1 MDNENEFTKRFVDDI
16 KKAIN
21 DQLDSN
27 SDEQELD
34 EFINKITTNVNS
46 NTKKTVE
53 LIKNIE
59 VIKRKQKI

>member
-34 EFINKITTNVNS
+34 EFLKGSRRGDNN
-46 NTKKTVE
+46 
-53 LIKNIE
+53 
-59 VIKRKQKI
+59 

>member
-1 MDNENEFTKRFVDDI
+1 MDNENALTKRFVDDI

-27 SDEQELD
+27 SDEQELN
-34 EFINKITTNVNS
+34 EFINKITANN
-46 NTKKTVE
+46 NNIKNTVE

>member
-34 EFINKITTNVNS
+34 EFINKITANVNS
-46 NTKKTVE
+46 DTKKTVE

>member
-34 EFINKITTNVNS
+34 EFINKITANVNS